1 MAVPEVIPEALSY
14 DDVLLVPQASAVLPR
29 DVSVATTLHPT
40 ISLGL
45 PVLSAAMDKVTEAEM
60 AVAMAR
66 QGGLGVVHKN
76 TTVERQAAMVEAV
89 KRSESGFI
97 TDPVTLQPDDPVGTA
112 FDLMARYRVS
122 GFPVVD
128 AAGRLVG
135 IVTNRDLRLGA
146 DPDRPVRDY
155 MTSTSLVTAVPGTTL
170 NSARDLMQ
178 AHRVEKLPI
187 VDDDGRL
194 TGMFTFKDIE
204 KVVAFPHAAK
214 DARGRLLCAAAVGMG
229 PEGEERAEALVGAGV
244 DLLAIDSAHGHSAS
258 ILEFAA
264 KLKDRHPDV
273 PLMVGNV
280 VTGDAIRA
288 CADHGADIVK
298 VGVGPGSICTTRV
311 VTGVGM
317 PQFTAVAECAR
328 IGAEVGVATIADGGI
343 RYSGDVVK
351 ALAAGASA
359 IMVGNILAGTDESPG
374 EAVLVGGR
382 RYKEYRG
389 MGSIDAMRDG
399 SADRYFQTDKLAG
412 SAKEAR
418 QPSKLVPEGV
428 SGLLPYRGA
437 VAEVIAQLEGGL
449 RSGMGYVGANSLPE
463 LASRAELRPADR
475 LRCPRE
481 PRPRPRRRAR
491 GAELLGPRPRLIRR
505 DPRAPLERAVAAPA
519 LAARP
524 ASPVRRGGEHERAA
538 HGIEVAVVVAGQ
550 GGVVRGQDRTE
561 ERVVGSQTHGQRL
574 AQRLGER
581 AATGRRHVAL
591 RPSPRSRRRRA
602 TRRRRPA
609 SPPHRGRRPRARPG
623 APRP

>member
-1 MAVPEVIPEALSY
+1 VVAGTEAIPEALSY

-29 DVSVATTLHPT
+29 DVSIATRLHPR
-40 ISLGL
+40 LQLRL
-45 PVLSAAMDKVTEAEM
+45 PVLSAAMDKVTEAAM

-76 TTVERQAAMVEAV
+76 VSVAAQAAMVEAV

-97 TDPVTLQPDDPVGTA
+97 QDPVSLRSDDRVGRA
-112 FDLMARYRVS
+112 FDLMATYRVS

-128 AAGRLVG
+128 GDQRLVG
-135 IVTNRDLRLGA
+135 ILTNRDLRLGV
-146 DPDRPVRDY
+146 DPDDLVGDH
-155 MTSTSLVTAVPGTTL
+155 MTSRSLITAVPGTTL
-170 NSARDLMQ
+170 TSARDLMQ
-178 AHRVEKLPI
+178 EHRVEKLPI
-187 VDDDGRL
+187 VGADGRL

-204 KVVAFPHAAK
+204 KVRTYPHAAK
-214 DARGRLLCAAAVGMG
+214 DDRGRLLCAAAVGSG
-229 PEGEERAEALVGAGV
+229 PQGEERAEALAAAGV
-244 DLLAIDSAHGHSAS
+244 DLLAIDSAHGHAAP

-317 PQFTAVAECAR
+317 PQFSAVADCAR
-328 IGAEVGVATIADGGI
+328 VAAEVGVATIADGGV

-351 ALAAGASA
+351 ALAAGATA
-359 IMVGNILAGTDESPG
+359 VMVGNILAGTDESPG

-389 MGSIDAMRDG
+389 MGSVDAMREG
-399 SADRYFQTDKLAG
+399 SADRYFQADRLAG

-437 VAEVIAQLEGGL
+437 VAEVVGQLEGGL
-449 RSGMGYVGANSLPE
+449 RSGMGYVGATSLPDLVE
-463 LASRAELRPADR
+463 HASFVRQSASGA
-475 LRCPRE
+475 RE
-481 PRPRPRRRAR
+481 SHVHDLDVVHEAPNYSVPGR
-491 GAELLGPRPRLIRR
+491 G
-505 DPRAPLERAVAAPA
+505 
-519 LAARP
+519 
-524 ASPVRRGGEHERAA
+524 
-538 HGIEVAVVVAGQ
+538 
-550 GGVVRGQDRTE
+550 
-561 ERVVGSQTHGQRL
+561 
-574 AQRLGER
+574 
-581 AATGRRHVAL
+581 
-591 RPSPRSRRRRA
+591 
-602 TRRRRPA
+602 
-609 SPPHRGRRPRARPG
+609 
-623 APRP
+623 